1 MVMTPC
7 SSDPT
12 LRSSLRIAQSSA
24 NDAASELQ
32 RLPDS
37 RLRRLAASSVGL
49 RLGFYLAG
57 APRLIV
63 AVATAAA
70 LLIGAA
76 IALRPIVPT
85 GTPMIRLEKRPT

>member
-1 MVMTPC
+1 
-7 SSDPT
+7 
-12 LRSSLRIAQSSA
+12 
-24 NDAASELQ
+24 
-32 RLPDS
+32 
-37 RLRRLAASSVGL
+37 LAASSVGL

-70 LLIGAA
+70 LQIGAA